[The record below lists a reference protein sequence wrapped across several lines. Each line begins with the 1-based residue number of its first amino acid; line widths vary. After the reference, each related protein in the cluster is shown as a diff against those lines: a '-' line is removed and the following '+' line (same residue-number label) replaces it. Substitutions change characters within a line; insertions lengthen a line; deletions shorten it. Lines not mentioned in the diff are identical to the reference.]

1 MLISTSVLI
10 GAATFATYFG
20 VTMLAV
26 DKKLKYYNIVIDP
39 AAKELQIKCNSNK
52 ISIENFKV
60 YTRLEH
66 NEVYLYTK
74 GSEVLDTSKDIV
86 SVDHRYC
93 LKNINPDDVCKMTW
107 RIDCDQLVVTIP
119 LSDLHK
125 KLRVKKLK

>member
-26 DKKLKYYNIVIDP
+26 DKKLKYYNITIDP

-52 ISIENFKV
+52 ISLENFKV

-66 NEVYLYTK
+66 NEVFLYTK
-74 GSEVLDTSKDIV
+74 GSEVLEDSKDIV
-86 SVDHRYC
+86 SVDHKYRI
-93 LKNINPDDVCKMTW
+93 KNIVFEDVSRMTW
-107 RIDCDQLVVTIP
+107 NIENDKLVVSIP
-119 LSDLHK
+119 LSVLDK
-125 KLRVKKLK
+125 KLSVKKLK